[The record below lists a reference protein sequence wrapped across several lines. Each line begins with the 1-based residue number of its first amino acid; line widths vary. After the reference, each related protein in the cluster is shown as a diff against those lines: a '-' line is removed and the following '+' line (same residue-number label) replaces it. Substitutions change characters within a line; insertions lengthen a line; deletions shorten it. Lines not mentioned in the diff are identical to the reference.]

1 MDTFHSVGTR
11 SAQDCDLQ
19 PPVVDHGI
27 RVFCLHGFIAM
38 SQGNDFTDAQVQD
51 QLSTC
56 TNIYVEEV
64 LSEHF
69 SGLLTF
75 VKRAEAANKARGD
88 RPDAPPATGFGAA
101 EAGPVVR
108 DFSTRWASAI
118 EQQHRCTLR
127 FYGTEACTWLGLW
140 QYSQISA

>member
-1 MDTFHSVGTR
+1 M
-11 SAQDCDLQ
+11 
-19 PPVVDHGI
+19 
-27 RVFCLHGFIAM
+27 
-38 SQGNDFTDAQVQD
+38 QD

-75 VKRAEAANKARGD
+75 TKRAEAANKARGD
-88 RPDAPPATGFGAA
+88 RPDAPPAHGFGPA

-108 DFSTRWASAI
+108 DFSTRWGSSI
-118 EQQHRCTLR
+118 EQLHRSL
-127 FYGTEACTWLGLW
+127 LH
-140 QYSQISA
+140 

>member
-1 MDTFHSVGTR
+1 M
-11 SAQDCDLQ
+11 L
-19 PPVVDHGI
+19 
-27 RVFCLHGFIAM
+27 
-38 SQGNDFTDAQVQD
+38 QD

-75 VKRAEAANKARGD
+75 AKRAEAANKSRGD
-88 RPDAPPATGFGAA
+88 RSDGPPAPGFGAA

-118 EQQHRCTLR
+118 EQLHRYSHRNLQCNENVGAAQATAQEV
-127 FYGTEACTWLGLW
+127 TDSPLGALPRI
-140 QYSQISA
+140 QVLVHVKKAVT